1 MTTSIEYMSN
11 ICLNTILVGT
21 ITILISFFTGPYNK
35 GSVVGSMVG
44 YSLITLSL
52 LFLVVINA
60 NNNETGLFSILMSSG
75 PFILIIATS
84 IYLLYL
90 LGTYF
95 DEIVAGR
102 VSNSYSTF
110 VTLYLFIILMQLYVY
125 FNTQKNSKT
134 SKMTLYLLGVFNS
147 MIAITLGIILAYFST
162 DG

>member
-75 PFILIIATS
+75 PFILIIATT